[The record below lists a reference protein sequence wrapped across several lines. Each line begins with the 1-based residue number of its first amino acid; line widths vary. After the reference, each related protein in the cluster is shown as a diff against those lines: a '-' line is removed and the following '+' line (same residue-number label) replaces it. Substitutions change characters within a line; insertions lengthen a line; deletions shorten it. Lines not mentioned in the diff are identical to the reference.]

1 MAFCSVS
8 HVKLQINLHIPKKSS
23 TFARKTC
30 NMTETKRFKDIVVTE
45 DLRDLLSEQGAAHGR
60 AYMWQCRRGQIQFK
74 YADNTYTMRRDDLLF
89 SPANRL
95 PDILNQS
102 RDFRCTVFALDGKK
116 TEDILYACLRKET
129 DWIDKLHF
137 VLRHPMIHL
146 SPRQVKL
153 IDSYRQLVHLY
164 ADETGR
170 YRRRVAFL
178 QGQSIIYELL
188 SWVDEVMRPSGD
200 SRTIVSS
207 RMNQLYVAFLKLLD
221 DFFRLSE
228 PSLPHMYWQVATS
241 HDTRYLVQRKQ
252 TAFALYRPEC
262 EANSIPF
269 AFRYGGC
276 FLQVLPQAGRCFSG
290 SVPRKQIVV
299 QIAINIFFVLV

>member
-1 MAFCSVS
+1 M
-8 HVKLQINLHIPKKSS
+8 HIPKKSS

-95 PDILNQS
+95 PDILKQS

-116 TEDILYACLRKET
+116 TEDILYACLREET

-153 IDSYRQLVHLY
+153 IDSYSQLVHLY
-164 ADETGR
+164 SEETGR

-207 RMNQLYVAFLKLLD
+207 RMNQLYVAFLKLL
-221 DFFRLSE
+221 E
-228 PSLPHMYWQVATS
+228 TQHATQRHVGWYAEQLRIS
-241 HDTRYLVQRKQ
+241 PAYLNQICRTMLGKSPQMMIQNTLLKESKQLLRTTDLNIKQIAHQMGFATEAAFCKYFRKQ
-252 TAFALYRPEC
+252 TGLTP
-262 EANSIPF
+262 SQ
-269 AFRYGGC
+269 FRE
-276 FLQVLPQAGRCFSG
+276 
-290 SVPRKQIVV
+290 KEK
-299 QIAINIFFVLV
+299 